1 MSSDS
6 TPVGRVPFY
15 CWVGVEVMFSGGL
28 YWHCRQGPGLLTAWR
43 AWKSQ
48 LPTWPSFTSS
58 WWEGCDTSLQPG
70 QGDNLGSNMA
80 LAGLSGSCV
89 WLRLRNY
96 YLRVLCLACLHIWL
110 ERKHP
115 LSLGWVLL
123 LFSWVCFVLCPLV
136 LPGCW
141 LLQAPSLKIWDI
153 KKTQIFV
160 VPWNQRP
167 IAGLLSFL
175 HLLRLFCI

>member
-1 MSSDS
+1 
-6 TPVGRVPFY
+6 
-15 CWVGVEVMFSGGL
+15 MFSGGL